1 MEQQT
6 HKRRVRYKG
15 THPRTYQEKYKE
27 LNPEKYKDTIEHV
40 IQKGNTPAGMHL
52 SICVKEILDFL
63 QIRPG
68 QTGLDATLGY
78 GGHSTEMLKCLE
90 GRGHLYALDVDPIE
104 IEKTKRRLAERGF
117 AEDILSIKQMNF
129 ANVKELL
136 PESGKFDFVLA
147 DLGVSS
153 MQIDNPERGFS
164 YKFDGPLD
172 LRLDPQKGVPASERL
187 REMSRDEIAG
197 MLIENAD
204 EPYAEEIAKAISIQ
218 QKKKP
223 IRTTTDL
230 REVIEKALS
239 FLPKAEQKE
248 AVKKSSQRS
257 FQALRIDVNESTIS
271 RFLSGKTEKLSE
283 ESVIRIA
290 RVFNVST
297 DFILG
302 TTVIPDKKNYD
313 ISELGLSVEAAKN
326 LYTGKVNNDVV
337 NRLLENPRFA
347 MVTYMIAQYMDDTL
361 ARGYAAQNQMFAT
374 VGSLLLGQ
382 NQTPEAVQAARTA
395 NAMKVPTYQADQT
408 TIQNTF
414 MTVVKEIKKEAGS
427 DLAAARAI

>member
-1 MEQQT
+1 MKYLSTFEVAE
-6 HKRRVRYKG
+6 KWGISPRRVGILCNNDRIPG
-15 THPRTYQEKYKE
+15 AQRAGSRWIIPEDAEKPTDARIKKRK
-27 LNPEKYKDTIEHV
+27 NISNRK
-40 IQKGNTPAGMHL
+40 
-52 SICVKEILDFL
+52 
-63 QIRPG
+63 
-68 QTGLDATLGY
+68 QT
-78 GGHSTEMLKCLE
+78 E
-90 GRGHLYALDVDPIE
+90 GRKH
-104 IEKTKRRLAERGF
+104 
-117 AEDILSIKQMNF
+117 
-129 ANVKELL
+129 
-136 PESGKFDFVLA
+136 
-147 DLGVSS
+147 
-153 MQIDNPERGFS
+153 
-164 YKFDGPLD
+164 
-172 LRLDPQKGVPASERL
+172 
-187 REMSRDEIAG
+187 
-197 MLIENAD
+197 NAD
-204 EPYAEEIAKAISIQ
+204 TYLPADVRKRIV
-218 QKKKP
+218 
-223 IRTTTDL
+223 DVM
-230 REVIEKALS
+230 RERKMT
-239 FLPKAEQKE
+239 
-248 AVKKSSQRS
+248 QREL
-257 FQALRIDVNESTIS
+257 ALRIDVNESTIS

-382 NQTPEAVQAARTA
+382 NQAPEAVQAARTA
-395 NAMKVPTYQADQT
+395 NAMKIPAYQADQT

-427 DLAAARAI
+427 DLVAARQSARKPPKRCLPS